1 MVRHDRYIH
10 VRKKM
15 STKIRRRKSP
25 HWRIILPEDQSL
37 VTYCDKLPTTITG
50 RKLSRP
56 GRPMAVL
63 PSPLPLFD
71 TPRPRQALQPAVR
84 NQVRE
89 QIPCSGSCG
98 GEFFGRSVP
107 WFSFWSFSRYNV
119 AIPAPSPA
127 PHISDPWI
135 KATALDMFSTR
146 RSV

>member
-1 MVRHDRYIH
+1 MALKYGGDGNMYIH

-37 VTYCDKLPTTITG
+37 VTCCDKLPTTITG

-56 GRPMAVL
+56 GRLMAVL

-71 TPRPRQALQPAVR
+71 TPRLRQALQPAVR

-89 QIPCSGSCG
+89 QYHARAPVAASSLAARCPGSH
-98 GEFFGRSVP
+98 FGR
-107 WFSFWSFSRYNV
+107 F
-119 AIPAPSPA
+119 
-127 PHISDPWI
+127 H
-135 KATALDMFSTR
+135 ATT
-146 RSV
+146 